1 MLSRHNVYHVHNL
14 KFEKKWWLHDVK
26 TQLIIKVCSLHP
38 LRPLKKNKGLQLSRD
53 ISVLATIKPAS
64 TAKKM
69 IPLYF
74 FVSNSRS
81 FPVCSA
87 QDLKPLPM
95 LMLHCAANVQSREW
109 MKDGEGGSEEVCLRA
124 RETEQ
129 DVYRVVRERWR
140 WGRRKTLRR
149 WGQWIGKDEAEGV
162 RG

>member
-1 MLSRHNVYHVHNL
+1 MLSRHDVYHVHNL
-14 KFEKKWWLHDVK
+14 KWWLRDVK
-26 TQLIIKVCSLHP
+26 TQLIIKVCSFHP
-38 LRPLKKNKGLQLSRD
+38 LGPSLCKSLQLSRD
-53 ISVLATIKPAS
+53 ISVLTKIKPAS
-64 TAKKM
+64 TAEKM

-81 FPVCSA
+81 FPAWSA

-109 MKDGEGGSEEVCLRA
+109 VKDGEGGSEEVCLRA
-124 RETEQ
+124 RKTEQ